1 MSRSTTTEYPT
12 PTRPRMWALWWALG
26 GVAVVVLLAFLT
38 GARVAGLALA
48 IHLAVLGLAR
58 LVLPSPGPMGITA
71 RSRGF
76 DVTFFWLGAAGTALM
91 ALTADNL

>member
-1 MSRSTTTEYPT
+1 MNRSTTTEYPT
-12 PTRPRMWALWWALG
+12 PARPRTWALWWALIG
-26 GVAVVVLLAFLT
+26 ILVVVVLALVT
-38 GARVAGLALA
+38 GARVAGLTLA
-48 IHLAVLGLAR
+48 IHLTVLGLAR

-71 RSRGF
+71 RSKAF